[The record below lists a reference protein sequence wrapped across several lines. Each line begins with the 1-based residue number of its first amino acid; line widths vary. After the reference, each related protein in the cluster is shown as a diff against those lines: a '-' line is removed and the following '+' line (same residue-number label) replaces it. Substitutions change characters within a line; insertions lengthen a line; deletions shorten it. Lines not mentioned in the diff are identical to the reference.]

1 MGQDIS
7 KSITPPPL
15 TLQDCLTNG
24 QIDLPRYLYYRR
36 RSNHLI
42 HTISGNRKLLQKK
55 RKCNH
60 LDLTQHKK
68 QKKIRSVKKYK
79 MMVRDR
85 DGLLRELLPID
96 TLWYLFY
103 ISNPPNTERLLKLFR
118 RRFRLPY
125 DTFITLSNDISTNPI
140 FDRWNRCDAV
150 GVKPSNRKLLLLGVL
165 RYIGRAW
172 TLDDIAEANGI
183 SLL

>member
-1 MGQDIS
+1 MGRLICLGICIIAVDQMIS
-7 KSITPPPL
+7 YI
-15 TLQDCLTNG
+15 Q
-24 QIDLPRYLYYRR
+24 YLAIVSFCRR
-36 RSNHLI
+36 RENVITWILPSI
-42 HTISGNRKLLQKK
+42 
-55 RKCNH
+55 
-60 LDLTQHKK
+60 KK

-79 MMVRDR
+79 TMVRDR
-85 DGLLRELLPID
+85 DGLLRELLPTD